1 MGVYVSLI
9 AEFISAV
16 SERKKIKIV
25 HSTLVVP
32 HEVLFYSERD

>member
-16 SERKKIKIV
+16 SEPKKIKIV
-25 HSTLVVP
+25 LTLHISSTP
-32 HEVLFYSERD
+32 